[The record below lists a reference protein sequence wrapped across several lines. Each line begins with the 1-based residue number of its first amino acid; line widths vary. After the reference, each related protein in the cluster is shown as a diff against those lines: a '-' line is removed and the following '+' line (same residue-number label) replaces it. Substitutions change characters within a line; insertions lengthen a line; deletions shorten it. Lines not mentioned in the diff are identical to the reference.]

1 MIIIDTLLTSPD
13 FVKSVTNISDNL
25 NGKVMQSA
33 IREAQEID
41 LKQIIGQ
48 PMLTKLKTLVK
59 NGEIHQEGNE
69 DYLDLLN
76 ECQYFLSY
84 TVVSKLCIITSYKID
99 NAGVVKTADEN
110 IQNAT
115 EEEIFDMQNF
125 YQRKADYF
133 CSQLQYYILN
143 HLGLL
148 PEITEAQCLEI
159 RANLYSAA
167 NSSIWLGGR
176 RGKGLGRVG
185 YGIYRYQPGMN
196 LP

>member
-1 MIIIDTLLTSPD
+1 MIIDTLLTSPD
-13 FVKSVTNISDNL
+13 FVKSVTNISDNI

-41 LKQIIGQ
+41 LKEIIGAV
-48 PMLTKLKTLVK
+48 MLNKLKQLVNDK
-59 NGEIHQEGNE
+59 TINDKANE
-69 DYLDLLN
+69 NYLELLN

-99 NAGVVKTADEN
+99 NAGVVKTNDEN
-110 IQNAT
+110 IQNAS
-115 EEEIFDMQNF
+115 EDEIFDMQNF

-133 CSQLQYYILN
+133 CSQLQAYILAN
-143 HLGLL
+143 LGIL
-148 PEITEAQCLEI
+148 PEITEYQCMQI
-159 RANLYSAA
+159 RSHLHSAA

-176 RGKGLGRVG
+176 RGKGYGRPG
-185 YGIYRYQPGMN
+185 LYRYQPGNN